1 MARILVAYGTRHG
14 STADI
19 ATHIATRFTAAGFDT
34 DTLEANLGIDL
45 TKYDA
50 LIVGSPM
57 YASSWLPEPTLILIA
72 NHQRITDIP
81 IALFSTGMIDVKHP
95 GKLRAEHDAWIEK
108 AFTQEDINL
117 NIIASTTFKGAYHRR
132 NFPFWMRIIDSIL
145 RITPQGDYRE
155 WDKIEDWANETARTL
170 TQILNHKTDDAI
182 APSC

>member
-14 STADI
+14 STAEI
-19 ATHIATRFTAAGFDT
+19 AAHIATRFTAAGFDT
-34 DTLEANLGIDL
+34 DTIEANLGIDL

-50 LIVGSPM
+50 LIVGSPI

-72 NHQRITDIP
+72 NHQCITDIP

-117 NIIASTTFKGAYHRR
+117 NIIASTTFNGAYNRR
-132 NFPFWMRIIDSIL
+132 NFPLWMRIVDSIL
-145 RITPQGDYRE
+145 RITPQGDYRQ
-155 WDKIEDWANETARTL
+155 WDKIEDWADETARTL
-170 TQILNHKTDDAI
+170 NQILNDETDNANT
-182 APSC
+182 PLC